1 MRTTRVLRGVR
12 DRVVARLVPYLRR
25 HPRHLARLLEAVR
38 LVPHEASRA
47 RLYRSFSWPLVQEI
61 DVRLTVATPGGSME
75 VDTGDAVGRV
85 VAVSGIWE
93 PNATAIVRRVLAPG
107 DVFVDLGA
115 HTGYYT
121 LLASHIVGAEG
132 HVFAFEPSPA
142 RYLELLANLSRSTMR
157 NVSAFSVAAGSGDGT
172 ATLYEAP
179 RPNTSASTLSAG
191 ALARPAVA
199 TRDEFRPVEVMVA
212 AADSLLPTDL
222 FERVRVVKVD
232 VEGYE
237 VEAIQGLERLLASG
251 APLAVLVEVSPAWTG
266 EGSVWVERLCARH
279 GLEPWLVSNEY
290 TLTGYFPA
298 RLQPPVPLAAIP
310 HDRCDLLLVRGI
322 ETAVVAGAAGVSL

>member
-1 MRTTRVLRGVR
+1 MRTKRVLRSAR
-12 DRVVARLVPYLRR
+12 DSMVALLVPYLRR
-25 HPRHLARLLEAVR
+25 HPRNLAWLLEAVR
-38 LVPHEASRA
+38 LVRHEASRA
-47 RLYRSFSWPLVQEI
+47 RLYRSFSWPLVQAI
-61 DVRLTVATPGGSME
+61 DVRLTVATPGGPME
-75 VDTGDAVGRV
+75 VDTGDALGRV
-85 VAVSGIWE
+85 IAVSGIWE

-121 LLASHIVGAEG
+121 LLAAHIVGADG

-142 RYLELLANLSRSTMR
+142 RYRELLANLSRSTAT
-157 NVSAFSVAAGSGDGT
+157 NVSAFDVGAGSGDGT

-199 TRDEFRPVEVMVA
+199 TRDEFRPVTVKVVA
-212 AADSLLPTDL
+212 AESLLPPDVL
-222 FERVRVVKVD
+222 ERVRMVKVD

-237 VEAIQGLERLLASG
+237 IEAIQGMELVLAAR
-251 APLAVLVEVSPAWTG
+251 APLAVLVEISPAWSG
-266 EGSVWVERLCARH
+266 EASVWVERLCARH

-290 TLTGYFPA
+290 TLAGYFPA
-298 RLQPPVPLAAIP
+298 RLQPPVPLASIP
-310 HDRCDLLLVRGI
+310 HDRCDLLLVRGMDVV
-322 ETAVVAGAAGVSL
+322 VVAGAAGASS

>member
-1 MRTTRVLRGVR
+1 MRTKRVLRSVR
-12 DRVVARLVPYLRR
+12 DSVVALLVPYLRR

-38 LVPHEASRA
+38 LVPHDASRA
-47 RLYRSFSWPLVQEI
+47 RLYRSFSWPLVQAI
-61 DVRLTVATPGGSME
+61 DVRITVATPGGPME

-93 PNATAIVRRVLAPG
+93 PNATAIVRRLLAPG
-107 DVFVDLGA
+107 DVFVDIGA

-121 LLASHIVGAEG
+121 LLAADIVGAAG
-132 HVFAFEPSPA
+132 HVYAFEPSPA
-142 RYLELLANLSRSTMR
+142 RYRELLANLSRSTAT
-157 NVSAFSVAAGSGDGT
+157 NVSAFDVGAGAADGT

-199 TRDEFRPVEVMVA
+199 TRDEFRPVAVKVVA
-212 AADSLLPTDL
+212 AESVLPSNVL
-222 FERVRVVKVD
+222 ERVRVVKVD

-237 VEAIQGLERLLASG
+237 IEAIQGMERLLAAE
-251 APLAVLVEVSPAWTG
+251 APLVVLVEVSPAWSG
-266 EGSVWVERLCARH
+266 EGSVWIERLCARH
-279 GLEPWLVSNEY
+279 ALEPWLVSNEY
-290 TLTGYFPA
+290 TLAGYFPL
-298 RLQPPVPLAAIP
+298 RVRPPVRLASIP

-322 ETAVVAGAAGVSL
+322 DVAVVAGATGASS